1 MIKET
6 RRKGLQ
12 GKEEIKE
19 IENKTKKKMAQI
31 TS

>member
-12 GKEEIKE
+12 GKGEIKE